1 MHGPYDAGVPDTPT
15 AGADDP
21 VGEPDREL
29 DGLADDNTSDP
40 APRPVASRKRRRGGG
55 GGVMA
60 AAMLGLRDVFE
71 EPVDDEIAIVIDDD
85 EALRDAD
92 GMSVRLDPES
102 PPKSR
107 VHVHDPPRSDGSSG
121 LP

>member
-1 MHGPYDAGVPDTPT
+1 MPSVPDSP
-15 AGADDP
+15 ADGVAPSPDP
-21 VGEPDREL
+21 DLDETVGEPPED
-29 DGLADDNTSDP
+29 
-40 APRPVASRKRRRGGG
+40 APRSVASRKRRRGGG

-71 EPVDDEIAIVIDDD
+71 EPIDDEIAIVIDDD

-92 GMSVRLDPES
+92 GMSVHLDPES

-107 VHVHDPPRSDGSSG
+107 VHIHGSGEASEDDAG
-121 LP
+121 

>member
-1 MHGPYDAGVPDTPT
+1 MPDTPT

-21 VGEPDREL
+21 VEEP
-29 DGLADDNTSDP
+29 ADDASEP
-40 APRPVASRKRRRGGG
+40 APRSAASRKRRRGGG

-71 EPVDDEIAIVIDDD
+71 EPIDDEIAIVIDDD

-102 PPKSR
+102 PPKSK
-107 VHVHDPPRSDGSSG
+107 VHVHDPHQPDGSSG